1 MPIKTIFIAI
11 LIFFSNFSYAAL
23 NIQHWESNNG
33 ARIYFV
39 ENHDLPIVD
48 INIDFR
54 AGSVK
59 DNKQKSGLA
68 SLTNHMMVLGSGGIN
83 EEDLA
88 NQFIDLGAQLNSSFD
103 QDKSGFSVRTLAEK
117 RSEAIDLLT
126 LVLHKPNFDKDILE
140 REKKRY
146 VASIS
151 QSEIMPGSIA
161 SKTFMK
167 ALYGEHPYGLSA
179 SGEVETIKKISKKDL
194 HNFYKNNYFSN
205 ELSIVI
211 VGDISRKEAEDLG
224 NKISLGFIPSKIELP
239 IPLVNQVKGQE
250 IRISHPAKQA
260 HLYYGAPIIKRG
272 DPDFLTLYLGNYILG
287 GGGFVSRLTQVIRED
302 RGLAYSVYSYFMPF
316 IEKGPFQIG
325 VQTKKNQVDQAK
337 KLIEKTVAEF
347 IKDGPTSNE
356 LKRAKDFMIGG
367 FPLKLD
373 SNKSI
378 LEYVSMMAF
387 YKYPLDYLDT
397 FTKKID
403 KISAEEIKSAFQ
415 RRVDMS
421 KFSTVIVGGE

>member
-1 MPIKTIFIAI
+1 MLIKTIFITF
-11 LIFFSNFSYAAL
+11 LIFISNFSYAAL
-23 NIQHWESNNG
+23 DIQYWESDNG
-33 ARIYFV
+33 ARIYFI

-103 QDKSGFSVRTLAEK
+103 QDKSGFSLRTLAEK
-117 RSEAIDLLT
+117 RIEAIDLLT

-151 QSEIMPGSIA
+151 QAETMPGAIA
-161 SKTFMK
+161 SKAFMK
-167 ALYGEHPYGLSA
+167 ALYGKHPYGLLG

-224 NKISLGFIPSKIELP
+224 NKISSGFTQSKIASP
-239 IPLVNQVKGQE
+239 IPLVKEVKGQD

-347 IKDGPTSNE
+347 IKDGPTSDE
-356 LKRAKDFMIGG
+356 LKRAKNFMIGG

>member
-1 MPIKTIFIAI
+1 MLIKTIFISLLI
-11 LIFFSNFSYAAL
+11 LCSNFAAAKVE
-23 NIQHWESNNG
+23 IQHWELNNG
-33 ARIYFV
+33 ARIYLI

-48 INIDFR
+48 INVDFR

-59 DNKQKSGLA
+59 DTNQKSGLA

-103 QDKSGFSVRTLAEK
+103 QDKSGFSLRTLSEK
-117 RSEAIDLLT
+117 RNEAINLLT
-126 LVLHKPNFDKDILE
+126 LVLHKPNFDKKILE

-146 VASIS
+146 VASIGQS
-151 QSEIMPGSIA
+151 QTMPGSIA
-161 SKTFMK
+161 SKAFMN
-167 ALYGEHPYGLSA
+167 ALYRDHPYALPG

-224 NKISLGFIPSKIELP
+224 NKISLGFTKSKIELP
-239 IPLVNQVKGQE
+239 IPLVKDVKGQE

-347 IKDGPTSNE
+347 IKDGPTSDE

>member
-1 MPIKTIFIAI
+1 MLIKTILITV
-11 LIFFSNFSYAAL
+11 LIFFSKFSFATL
-23 NIQHWESNNG
+23 NIQNWESNNG
-33 ARIYFV
+33 ARIFFI

-59 DNKQKSGLA
+59 DSKQKSGLA

-103 QDKSGFSVRTLAEK
+103 QDKSGFSVRTLTEK
-117 RSEAIDLLT
+117 RREAIDLLT
-126 LVLHKPNFDKDILE
+126 LVVHKPNFDNDILE

-146 VASIS
+146 IASIS
-151 QSEIMPGSIA
+151 QAETMPGAIA
-161 SKTFMK
+161 TKTFMK
-167 ALYGEHPYGLSA
+167 ALYGDHPYGLSK

-211 VGDISRKEAEDLG
+211 VGDISRKEAEDIG
-224 NKISLGFIPSKIELP
+224 NKISLGFTQNTTELRIPP
-239 IPLVNQVKGQE
+239 VKKERAQE
-250 IRISHPAKQA
+250 IIIKHPAKQA

-272 DPDFLTLYLGNYILG
+272 DPDFLALYLGNYILG

-325 VQTKKNQVDQAK
+325 VQTKKNQANQAK
-337 KLIEKTVAEF
+337 DLIQKTVSEFIEK
-347 IKDGPTSNE
+347 GPTSNE

-387 YKYPLDYLDT
+387 YKYPLDYLET

-403 KISAEEIKSAFQ
+403 KITAEEIKSAFQ

-421 KFSTVIVGGE
+421 KFSTVIVGSE

>member
-1 MPIKTIFIAI
+1 MPIKTILITI
-11 LIFFSNFSYAAL
+11 LIFFSNFASANL
-23 NIQHWESNNG
+23 NIQYWESNNQ
-33 ARIYFV
+33 ARIYFI

-48 INIDFR
+48 INVDFR

-59 DNKQKSGLA
+59 DTKQKSGLA
-68 SLTNHMMVLGSGGIN
+68 SLTNHMMSLGSGGVN

-103 QDKSGFSVRTLAEK
+103 QDKSGFGVRTLTEK
-117 RSEAIDLLT
+117 RSEVIDLLT

-146 VASIS
+146 AASIS
-151 QSEIMPGSIA
+151 QSKTMPGSIA
-161 SKTFMK
+161 SKAFNK
-167 ALYGEHPYGLSA
+167 ALYGEHPYGLSS

-211 VGDISRKEAEDLG
+211 VGDISRKEAEELG
-224 NKISLGFIPSKIELP
+224 NKISSGFTKSKIASP
-239 IPLVNQVKGQE
+239 IPLVKEVKGQD

-272 DPDFLTLYLGNYILG
+272 DPDFLVLYLGNYILG

-302 RGLAYSVYSYFMPF
+302 RGLAYSVYSYFMPY

-325 VQTKKNQVDQAK
+325 VQTKKNQVGQAK
-337 KLIEKTVAEF
+337 QLIDKTLAEF
-347 IKDGPTSNE
+347 IKNGPKSQE

-397 FTKKID
+397 FTDKID
-403 KISAEEIKSAFQ
+403 KITSEEIKSAFQ

-421 KFSTVIVGGE
+421 KFSVVIVGGE

>member
-1 MPIKTIFIAI
+1 MPIKTILITI
-11 LIFFSNFSYAAL
+11 LIFFSNFASANL
-23 NIQHWESNNG
+23 NIQHWESNNE
-33 ARIYFV
+33 ARIYFI

-48 INIDFR
+48 INVDFR

-59 DNKQKSGLA
+59 DTKQKSGLA
-68 SLTNHMMVLGSGGIN
+68 SLTNHMMVLGSGGVN

-103 QDKSGFSVRTLAEK
+103 QDKSGFSVRTLTEK

-146 VASIS
+146 IASIS
-151 QSEIMPGSIA
+151 QSETMPGSIA
-161 SKTFMK
+161 SKAFNK
-167 ALYGEHPYGLSA
+167 ALYGEHPYGLSS
-179 SGEVETIKKISKKDL
+179 SGEVETIRKISKKDL

-211 VGDISRKEAEDLG
+211 VGDISRKEAEELG
-224 NKISLGFIPSKIELP
+224 NKISSGFTQSKIASP
-239 IPLVNQVKGQE
+239 IPLVKEVKGQD

-347 IKDGPTSNE
+347 IKDGPTSDE